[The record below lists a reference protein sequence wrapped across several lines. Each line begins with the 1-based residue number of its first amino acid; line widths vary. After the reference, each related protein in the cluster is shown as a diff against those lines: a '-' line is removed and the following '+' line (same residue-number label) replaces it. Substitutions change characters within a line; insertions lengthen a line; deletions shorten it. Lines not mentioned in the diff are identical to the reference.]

1 MNSLLNFSRTSATEF
16 TEIDIHQVIT
26 ETISLLEHQFKTAR
40 IRVERELKADCPM
53 TYGNAGKL
61 QQVFLNLFVN
71 ARDAMPAGG
80 ELRILT
86 DTGDSKIEI
95 LVQDTGIGISRENV
109 KKIYDPFFTTKAAG
123 KGTGLGPFR
132 QLRNYSGAWRKYF
145 GRQQARR
152 RNVVQIRTPL
162 GQEASECLNGRE
174 TFSSSMMRRKFEKAS
189 SFLLTSEGL
198 STDTAT
204 TGEEGLK
211 KIEDNLY
218 DAVLLDLMLP
228 GKSGMEVQKDIKRI
242 DPTLPV
248 VIITA
253 IAALETAITA
263 IKEGSFDYV
272 TKPWNN
278 EKLVVIVRNAIKQR
292 QLMSENLQL
301 RRALKERFG
310 YSNIIGKSEKLLKVL
325 DLVTQVAASRS
336 TILIQG
342 ESGTGKELIAK
353 AIHLKSPRAD
363 RTFVPVNS
371 GSMPVDL
378 LESTLFGHLR
388 GAFTS
393 AIASKKGLFEVAD
406 QGTIFFDEIG
416 TISMETQAKLLRVIQ
431 EKEFMRLG
439 ATDTIKVDARII
451 AATNVDLK
459 KLVDEGRFREDL
471 YYRLNVINIQLP
483 PLRERKEDIPA
494 LVEFFTRKYC
504 EENAKPPYR
513 FSSEALKVLMDYYW
527 PGNVRE
533 LENVVERAVVLSQDE
548 IIGRDLLPESVIS
561 PSSRFATL
569 SSFPLA
575 KNTSLFEV
583 IDSFERRVII
593 EMLEQ
598 TGWSQT
604 DAADNFK
611 IPLSTLNQKIKRHG
625 IEIKKKR
632 ERPTVVP
639 TSR

>member
-1 MNSLLNFSRTSATEF
+1 MSRRKGIVLIIDDED
-16 TEIDIHQVIT
+16 EI
-26 ETISLLEHQFKTAR
+26 
-40 IRVERELKADCPM
+40 RE
-53 TYGNAGKL
+53 
-61 QQVFLNLFVN
+61 
-71 ARDAMPAGG
+71 
-80 ELRILT
+80 
-86 DTGDSKIEI
+86 SIEI
-95 LVQDTGIGISRENV
+95 
-109 KKIYDPFFTTKAAG
+109 
-123 KGTGLGPFR
+123 
-132 QLRNYSGAWRKYF
+132 
-145 GRQQARR
+145 
-152 RNVVQIRTPL
+152 
-162 GQEASECLNGRE
+162 
-174 TFSSSMMRRKFEKAS
+174 
-189 SFLLTSEGL
+189 LLTSEGL
-198 STDTAT
+198 TTDTAA

-211 KIEDNLY
+211 KIEENLY

-242 DPTLPV
+242 DPSLPV

-253 IAALETAITA
+253 IGAVETAVSA
-263 IKEGSFDYV
+263 IKEGSYDYV

-278 EKLVVIVRNAIKQR
+278 EKLLVIVTNAIKQR
-292 QLMSENLQL
+292 QLISENLHL

-310 YSNIIGKSEKLLKVL
+310 YSNIIGKSEKILKVL
-325 DLVTQVAASRS
+325 DLVTQVATSRS
-336 TILIQG
+336 TVLIQG

-363 RTFVPVNS
+363 KAFVPVNS

-378 LESTLFGHLR
+378 LESTLFGHVR

-439 ATDTIKVDARII
+439 ATEIIKVDARII

-483 PLRERKEDIPA
+483 PLRERKEDVPA
-494 LVEFFTRKYC
+494 LVEFFTKKYC
-504 EENAKPPYR
+504 EENGKPQYR
-513 FSSEALKVLMDYYW
+513 FSSEALKVLMDYHW

-548 IIGRDLLPESVIS
+548 IIGRDLLPESILS
-561 PSSRFATL
+561 PSARFATL

-575 KNTSLFEV
+575 RNTSLFEI

-598 TGWSQT
+598 TSWSQT
-604 DAADNFK
+604 EAADNFK

-632 ERPTVVP
+632 ERPSGVP
-639 TSR
+639 TPTK